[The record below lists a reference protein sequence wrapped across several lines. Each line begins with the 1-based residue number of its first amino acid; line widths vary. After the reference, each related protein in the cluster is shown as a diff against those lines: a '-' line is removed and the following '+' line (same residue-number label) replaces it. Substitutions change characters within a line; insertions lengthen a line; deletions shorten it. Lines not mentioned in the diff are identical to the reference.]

1 MLHTLPILFLFIKL
15 SYILKRK
22 YRTNNHEEKRIEKDR
37 AHTIFNFHST
47 NQPLSSNSCSSV
59 RVLVRQRSIIALP
72 LVYIYIFFFSFF
84 LFSFPTISQPAVFHS
99 YYRYISLYWLCQRC
113 SPTDVLL
120 SIETDRDAWV
130 ERGRSSFLDPN
141 CPFLFFALISIST
154 DPHLEEKSSHR
165 AIGSPRFRKNG
176 EGFSNRRTS
185 VKSNFR
191 GMQMALVEFLWR

>member
-15 SYILKRK
+15 PYILKRK

-47 NQPLSSNSCSSV
+47 NQPLSSSSCSSSCACPSTIYH
-59 RVLVRQRSIIALP
+59 RSSPRI
-72 LVYIYIFFFSFF
+72 YIYIFFSFF